1 MKRVVL
7 KAEELQTLS
16 LALADTIEAP
26 PDFLVALWRGGAA
39 IGCYVQ
45 EWLQHKFK
53 TPIDNTCVRTA
64 RYHGVGQARE
74 EVVVEGLE
82 HVFSKVRPGKNRI
95 LIVDDVW
102 DAGTTMA
109 AVLEKLSGLNA
120 HVQVAVVYWKPAN
133 NKTTL
138 RPDYWLETT
147 DAWIV
152 LPHEVEGRTPAEI
165 AALTE
170 SIRRHPALT
179 KG

>member
-7 KAEELQTLS
+7 TAEELQVLS
-16 LALADTIEAP
+16 LALADTIQAP

-45 EWLQHKFK
+45 EWLQHRFNVA
-53 TPIDNTCVRTA
+53 IDNTSVRTA

-109 AVLEKLSGLNA
+109 AVLEKLSCLNA
-120 HVQVAVVYWKPAN
+120 HIQVAVIYWKPAN

-138 RPDYWLETT
+138 KPDYWLETT

-152 LPHEVEGRTPAEI
+152 LPHEMEGRTPEEI
-165 AALTE
+165 AALME
-170 SIRRHPALT
+170 SIRRRRESP